1 MSGGL
6 LSSRENEHKHFY
18 LIDGELFWD
27 MPPGF
32 LHGHIAGLIFHYFLI
47 FAAKHDLGK
56 PTVESGYYS
65 ADDRSTLLA
74 PDVAFVSKEKIPLAD
89 PGELLAAMPDL
100 AVEIQSPS
108 NTLAELRRKAAV
120 YLANGTELVWLVLPA
135 RAAVEV
141 WRMGP
146 DGEAGARDSRQR
158 QRADRRA
165 GLARLHPGFAEALS
179 RLKLRLPDRAGG
191 IAAAQEV
198 VDAAQ
203 RLGFD
208 ASV

>member
-1 MSGGL
+1 MAIQEKL
-6 LSSRENEHKHFY
+6 YTVDDVWRLAQQPENEHKQFY

-74 PDVAFVSKEKIPLAD
+74 PDVAFVSKKKIPLAN
-89 PGELLAAMPDL
+89 PAQLLAAMPDL

-108 NTLAELRRKAAV
+108 NSLAELRRKAAV
-120 YLANGTELVWLVLPA
+120 YLANGTELVWLVLPEQA
-135 RAAVEV
+135 GVEV
-141 WRMGP
+141 WRTDA
-146 DGEAGARDSRQR
+146 DGEAASDFIAHDGSLN
-158 QRADRRA
+158 
-165 GLARLHPGFAEALS
+165 GEPVLPGFTLD
-179 RLKLRLPDRAGG
+179 LQKLFPG
-191 IAAAQEV
+191 
-198 VDAAQ
+198 
-203 RLGFD
+203 
-208 ASV
+208 

>member
-1 MSGGL
+1 MAIQEKL
-6 LSSRENEHKHFY
+6 YTVDDVWRLAQQPENEHKHFY

-74 PDVAFVSKEKIPLAD
+74 PDVAFVSKEKIPLAN

-100 AVEIQSPS
+100 AVEIQSRS
-108 NTLAELRRKAAV
+108 NTLADLRRKAAV
-120 YLANGTELVWLVLPA
+120 YLAHGTELVWLVLPA

-146 DGEAGARDSRQR
+146 DGEAAREIL
-158 QRADRRA
+158 DRDNA
-165 GLARLHPGFAEALS
+165 LTGEPVLPGFTLD
-179 RLKLRLPDRAGG
+179 LQKLFPD
-191 IAAAQEV
+191 
-198 VDAAQ
+198 
-203 RLGFD
+203 
-208 ASV
+208 